1 MIIAVNKRNII
12 QAATVHSVSWK
23 ESHLS
28 FCSLE
33 FIEKHTPEHQL
44 KYLSNKMAGGS
55 KIYMLV
61 EEKPIGI
68 VSVSNS
74 LIEDLYV
81 VPDKQ
86 NMGYGRKLLRFA
98 MKECVGT
105 PTLWILENNTG
116 AERLYRRIGF
126 QETGRI
132 HKVKDG
138 LAEIEF
144 SLV

>member
-12 QAATVHSVSWK
+12 QAATVHSVAWK

-33 FIEKHTPEHQL
+33 FIEQHTPEHQM
-44 KYLSNKMAGGS
+44 KYLSNKMAAGS
-55 KIYMLV
+55 KIFMLV
-61 EEKPIGI
+61 EEKPVGI
-68 VSVSNS
+68 VSVSNR

-86 NMGYGRKLLRFA
+86 NMGYGSKLLQFA

-116 AERLYRRIGF
+116 AERLYRRMGF
-126 QETGRI
+126 RETGRI
-132 HKVKDG
+132 HRVTDG

-144 SLV
+144 SQV